1 MIFEYIVLIYNEIDE
16 RTERKYGVVSGK
28 NTEEAMANLGGWY
41 GDEIICIEYFGTPAE
56 DAEDTV
62 YEFND
67 SYADRFNITSRKFGK
82 IIPPLNE
89 IPNSDKIYE

>member
-1 MIFEYIVLIYNEIDE
+1 MIFEYIVLIYNEINE

-28 NTEEAMANLGGWY
+28 NTEIAMANLGKWY
-41 GDEIICIEYFGTPAE
+41 GDEIIRIEYFGSPAE

-62 YEFND
+62 YEFNEG
-67 SYADRFNITSRKFGK
+67 YADRFDLTGRKFGK

-89 IPNSDKIYE
+89 IPDSGKIYE

>member
-1 MIFEYIVLIYNEIDE
+1 MIFEYIVIRYNEMKE

-28 NTEEAMANLGGWY
+28 DTEEAMANLGKWY
-41 GDEIICIEYFGTPAE
+41 GDEIIRIEYFGSPAE

-67 SYADRFNITSRKFGK
+67 GCANRFDVTGRKFGK

-89 IPNSDKIYE
+89 IPEYGKIYE

>member
-1 MIFEYIVLIYNEIDE
+1 MIFEYIVLVYNEMEE

-28 NTEEAMANLGGWY
+28 DTETAMANLGKWY
-41 GDEIICIEYFGTPAE
+41 GDEIIRIEYFGTNATDKE
-56 DAEDTV
+56 DHV

-67 SYADRFNITSRKFGK
+67 YYADRFDITGRKFGK

-89 IPNSDKIYE
+89 ILENGKIYE

>member
-1 MIFEYIVLIYNEIDE
+1 MLFEYIALIYNEMKN

-28 NTEEAMANLGGWY
+28 DTETAMTNLGRWY
-41 GDEIICIEYFGTPAE
+41 GDELIRIEYFGTPAE
-56 DAEDTV
+56 DVNDTV

-67 SYADRFNITSRKFGK
+67 NFADRFDISGRKFGK

-89 IPNSDKIYE
+89 LSENTKIYE

>member
-1 MIFEYIVLIYNEIDE
+1 MIFEYIVLVYNEINE

-28 NTEEAMANLGGWY
+28 DTETAMANLGKWY
-41 GDEIICIEYFGTPAE
+41 GDEIIRIEYFGSPTK
-56 DAEDTV
+56 DKKDTV

-67 SYADRFNITSRKFGK
+67 EYADTFSVTGRKFGK

-89 IPNSDKIYE
+89 IPEYGEIYE

>member
-1 MIFEYIVLIYNEIDE
+1 MIFEYIVLIYNEINE

-28 NTEEAMANLGGWY
+28 DTKEAMTNLGKWY
-41 GDEIICIEYFGTPAE
+41 GDEIIRIEYFGTPAE
-56 DAEDTV
+56 DEEDTV

-67 SYADRFNITSRKFGK
+67 CYADRFDLTGRKFGK

-89 IPNSDKIYE
+89 IPNSGKIYE

>member
-1 MIFEYIVLIYNEIDE
+1 MIFEYIVLIYNEMKE

-28 NTEEAMANLGGWY
+28 DTEEAMANLGRWY
-41 GDEIICIEYFGTPAE
+41 GDEMIYVEYFGSPAE

-67 SYADRFNITSRKFGK
+67 NYADRYDITGRKFGNM
-82 IIPPLNE
+82 IPPINE
-89 IPNSDKIYE
+89 ISESHKIYE

>member
-1 MIFEYIVLIYNEIDE
+1 MIFEYIVLVYNEINE

-28 NTEEAMANLGGWY
+28 DTETAMANLGKWY
-41 GDEIICIEYFGTPAE
+41 GDEIIRIEYFGSPAE
-56 DAEDTV
+56 DEKDIV

-67 SYADRFNITSRKFGK
+67 EYADTFNITGRKFGK

-89 IPNSDKIYE
+89 IPNSGKIYE